1 MEKMLQRSFMKHQKP
16 MIDTNG
22 QEKVKSSQQ
31 GKNTLHLMIYK
42 KLADINSDIWKRQ
55 YDLANK
61 TVHASPQG
69 TFAGFAIWGLI
80 P

>member
-1 MEKMLQRSFMKHQKP
+1 MQRSFMKHQKP

-42 KLADINSDIWKRQ
+42 KLAILIQTFGKGNMTLQIK
-55 YDLANK
+55 LFTLHLK
-61 TVHASPQG
+61 VHL
-69 TFAGFAIWGLI
+69 AGFAIWGLI